1 MRTQQILFSAP
12 RVITVQRLR
21 QHLSTRKLI
30 VQMDT
35 MVSFQVLDHSMIASH
50 ALSVTTVIQTLFQFQ
65 MLIVKN
71 QLESAKLE
79 ASAVR
84 DSIPNLTPIFQPSYE
99 TLEGSYFSILLIEF
113 FTGFDEVFS
122 EFR

>member
-1 MRTQQILFSAP
+1 
-12 RVITVQRLR
+12 
-21 QHLSTRKLI
+21 
-30 VQMDT
+30 MDT

-79 ASAVR
+79 ASAL
-84 DSIPNLTPIFQPSYE
+84 SASTCQHSLQIMNLVVI
-99 TLEGSYFSILLIEF
+99 
-113 FTGFDEVFS
+113 
-122 EFR
+122 